1 MTSEM
6 MTNRQSKGTSQKMSG
21 RRYNIA
27 TSSGVRDGT
36 PKQWA
41 DGGAEQN
48 AEDVLQ
54 QEILAS

>member
-6 MTNRQSKGTSQKMSG
+6 MTNGQSKGGTSQKMSG
-21 RRYNIA
+21 RRYNI

-36 PKQWA
+36 PKQWPE
-41 DGGAEQN
+41 GVAEQN
-48 AEDVLQ
+48 SEDVLQ